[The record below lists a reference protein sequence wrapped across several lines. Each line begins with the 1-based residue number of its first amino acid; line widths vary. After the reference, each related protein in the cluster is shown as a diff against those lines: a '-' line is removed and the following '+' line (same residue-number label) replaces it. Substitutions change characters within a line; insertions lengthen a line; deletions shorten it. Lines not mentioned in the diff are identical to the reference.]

1 MSVVK
6 VPCVCDGCLSSDG
19 MVSILNVEF
28 TRDTVVDF
36 NNECEVTNFF
46 CVDKGKSGGICE
58 WGNEM
63 GLTVSEMDGEECR
76 EEVAMTKWAMTT
88 GAIATRAMAVLIMNC
103 RPLSL
108 ELCRI

>member
-1 MSVVK
+1 MN
-6 VPCVCDGCLSSDG
+6 GEL
-19 MVSILNVEF
+19 
-28 TRDTVVDF
+28 TRGTAVVDF
-36 NNECEVTNFF
+36 DNECEVTNFF

-63 GLTVSEMDGEECR
+63 GLAVSEMDGEECR

>member
-1 MSVVK
+1 M
-6 VPCVCDGCLSSDG
+6 CDGCLSSDG

-36 NNECEVTNFF
+36 NNECEGTNFF

-63 GLTVSEMDGEECR
+63 GLAVSEMDGEECR
-76 EEVAMTKWAMTT
+76 EEVAMTKWAMTKWAMTT
-88 GAIATRAMAVLIMNC
+88 GAIAMRAMAVLIMNC